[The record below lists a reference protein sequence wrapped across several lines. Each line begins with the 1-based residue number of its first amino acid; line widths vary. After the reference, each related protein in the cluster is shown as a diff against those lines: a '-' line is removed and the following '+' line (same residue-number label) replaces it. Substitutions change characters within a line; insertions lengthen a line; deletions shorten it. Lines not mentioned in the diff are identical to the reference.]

1 MVSTTA
7 PVDSS
12 LMQVG
17 VKEVTVGSM
26 ERCLNHDYCH
36 ILTLTSAP
44 TSFQFTTQSFSTDG
58 ERTPTPF
65 CTLSSLSAPPLHL
78 PPLTAFCTTT
88 AAGRSGGDGA
98 PRGSPSPASVSSGR
112 KSPHSKLPSEQRERK
127 SLADEK
133 KKVVCHRKS
142 LGATTA

>member
-7 PVDSS
+7 PMDSS

-26 ERCLNHDYCH
+26 EHCLNHYYCH

-44 TSFQFTTQSFSTDG
+44 TSFQFTAQSFSTDG

-65 CTLSSLSAPPLHL
+65 CTLSSLCPSTPL
-78 PPLTAFCTTT
+78 
-88 AAGRSGGDGA
+88 
-98 PRGSPSPASVSSGR
+98 AST
-112 KSPHSKLPSEQRERK
+112 HSILYNHS
-127 SLADEK
+127 
-133 KKVVCHRKS
+133 CW
-142 LGATTA
+142 